1 MCLLLLICSPE
12 TATTSLRKFK
22 EDNNGVRMFAGGHA
36 CVHNHARRCVQ
47 AYMRPTEDRSR
58 DYAITRPGVCPFE
71 RIGVRACLCAA
82 VRACL
87 RAAMRACLL
96 TCSRVH
102 AYERPYMRAC
112 MRTCVH
118 TCGYKRVV

>member
-1 MCLLLLICSPE
+1 MCLLLLICSLE

-71 RIGVRACLCAA
+71 LIGVRACLCAA

-87 RAAMRACLL
+87 RAAVRACLRAAVCML
-96 TCSRVH
+96 MSGHTCV
-102 AYERPYMRAC
+102 RAC
-112 MRTCVH
+112 VRACIPVGT
-118 TCGYKRVV
+118 KE

>member
-1 MCLLLLICSPE
+1 MCLLLLICSLE

-87 RAAMRACLL
+87 RAAVRACLRAAVCML
-96 TCSRVH
+96 MSGHTCV
-102 AYERPYMRAC
+102 RAC
-112 MRTCVH
+112 VRACIPVGT
-118 TCGYKRVV
+118 KE

>member
-87 RAAMRACLL
+87 RAAVRACLRAAVCML
-96 TCSRVH
+96 MSGHTCV
-102 AYERPYMRAC
+102 RAC
-112 MRTCVH
+112 VRACIPVGT
-118 TCGYKRVV
+118 KE